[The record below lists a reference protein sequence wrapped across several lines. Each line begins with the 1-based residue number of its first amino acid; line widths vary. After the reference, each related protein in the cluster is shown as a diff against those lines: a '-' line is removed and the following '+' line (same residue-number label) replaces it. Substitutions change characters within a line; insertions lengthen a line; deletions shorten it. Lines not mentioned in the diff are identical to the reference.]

1 MKQLLI
7 AAATSALLAA
17 SVFSAPAYAASDLK
31 MYHGSDCKVFG
42 ATAWTD
48 LNFTGFGVKNTQT
61 TARNIICP
69 LTKDQEGSL
78 DGGVTNSASIHVHYF
93 TGAAG
98 GSISCTVY
106 STVFED
112 VSTVTS
118 ATTGPI
124 SAPAGNNLFNL
135 TIQANAAVNGYSHE
149 KFYLLCTLG
158 SNVRLTGYYLYESGV
173 ATNTP

>member
-17 SVFSAPAYAASDLK
+17 SVLSAPAYAATDFK

-48 LNFTGFGVKNTQT
+48 LNFTGFGVRNVQT
-61 TARNIICP
+61 AGRNVICP

-78 DGGVTNSASIHVHYF
+78 DGATNTAYVHLHYF
-93 TGAAG
+93 NPPAG
-98 GSISCTVY
+98 GSINCTVY

-118 ATTGPI
+118 STSGPLTTT
-124 SAPAGNNLFNL
+124 AGNQLFDL
-135 TIQANAAVNGYSHE
+135 AIQANPAANGYNHE
-149 KFYLLCTLG
+149 KFYLLCNLG
-158 SNVRLTGYYLYESGV
+158 PGVRLTGYSLGEYGA

>member
-17 SVFSAPAYAASDLK
+17 SVLSAPAYAATDFK

-48 LNFTGFGVKNTQT
+48 LNFTGFGVKNTQA

-69 LTKDQEGSL
+69 VTKDQEGSL
-78 DGGVTNSASIHVHYF
+78 DGVTNFASTHIHF
-93 TGAAG
+93 FAGPTGGTAN
-98 GSISCTVY
+98 CTAY
-106 STVFED
+106 STIQED
-112 VSTVTS
+112 ASTVTS
-118 ATTGPI
+118 SSTGPVVL
-124 SAPAGNNLFNL
+124 AAGNNNYSINF
-135 TIQANAAVNGYSHE
+135 QPNAAPNGYTHE

-158 SNVRLTGYYLYESGV
+158 SNVRLTGYYLYEAGT